1 MHQNRRIRVQRLH
14 VFKLLGLE
22 LFVNDAGTVPQQ
34 HVGTGLA
41 LDVGAQVLVRPPDDG
56 FAVIHQAFDDFQ
68 RTARRHHPVRAG
80 FDRRRGIGVNHHRAL
95 RMLVAERGKL
105 IDRAPEVQRA
115 RRFQGRHQDAF
126 FGVEDLG
133 RLAHELHPGD
143 HHGLGRVG
151 VAEAGHLKRVGD
163 TATGFFGQGLN
174 NRIAIEV
181 RHQHRVL
188 SLELGS
194 DGGTIISFLIGGQ
207 RLGLLGVEVG
217 LNQKAFGNLRH
228 VRKTCRRLSAKVEYT
243 PQLWT
248 LEGTAGRVSNHQ
260 SFEEAQGYR
269 ISAGCKR

>member
-1 MHQNRRIRVQRLH
+1 M
-14 VFKLLGLE
+14 
-22 LFVNDAGTVPQQ
+22 
-34 HVGTGLA
+34 
-41 LDVGAQVLVRPPDDG
+41 LVRPPDDG
-56 FAVIHQAFDDFQ
+56 FAVIHQAFDDLQ
-68 RTARRHHPVRAG
+68 RAAGRHDPIRPRLDGRRGVGINDHGAFRVLITERRKLVHRATQVERTGRLQRRHQH
-80 FDRRRGIGVNHHRAL
+80 
-95 RMLVAERGKL
+95 
-105 IDRAPEVQRA
+105 
-115 RRFQGRHQDAF
+115 AF

-133 RLAHELHPGD
+133 RFAHELDPGD
-143 HHGLGRVG
+143 HDGLGRVG
-151 VAEAGHLKRVGD
+151 IAEAGHLQRVGD

-181 RHQHRVL
+181 SHQHRVL
-188 SLELGS
+188 SLELGG
-194 DGGTIISFLIGGQ
+194 DGSTVIGLLFGGQ

-217 LNQKAFGNLRH
+217 LDQKAFGNLRH